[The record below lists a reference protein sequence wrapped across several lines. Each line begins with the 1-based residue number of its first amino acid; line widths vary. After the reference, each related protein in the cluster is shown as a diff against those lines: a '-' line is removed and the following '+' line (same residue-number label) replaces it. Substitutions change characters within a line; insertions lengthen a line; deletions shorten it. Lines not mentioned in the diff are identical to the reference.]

1 MPHGSSTPSPPPAGR
16 GDRGAA
22 ICFGRCLALN
32 RSPAPLCF
40 FSTDAA
46 LLVRSL
52 PSALKPA
59 RSCGGW
65 RAYRTARGAGFTRL
79 DADLAEREIVEHLEH
94 GEDLLTQS
102 LAAMST
108 S

>member
-1 MPHGSSTPSPPPAGR
+1 
-16 GDRGAA
+16 
-22 ICFGRCLALN
+22 
-32 RSPAPLCF
+32 
-40 FSTDAA
+40 
-46 LLVRSL
+46 VRSL
-52 PSALKPA
+52 LSALLPA

-65 RAYRTARGAGFTRL
+65 RAGARIGRLAAQGFTRL